1 MSVKCDEY
9 GQVCVLTLN
18 GDFVGED
25 IAAARRMVED
35 EIDNKQIVDFVV
47 DLEQCGFVDSEG
59 LETLVW
65 MRKRTDDLFGQIKL
79 ASIDENVKKIL
90 EMTRLAQRFECHGEL
105 AGALKTMR

>member
-25 IAAARRMVED
+25 IATARRMVED

-65 MRKRTDDLFGQIKL
+65 IRKRTDDLFGQIKL
-79 ASIDENVKKIL
+79 AAIDENVKKIL
-90 EMTRLAQRFECHGEL
+90 EMTRLAQRFECHNEL